1 MTPAIEHLKRHKIP
15 FKLHEYAHDPASGA
29 FGLEAADKMGVDA
42 NRVFKTLM
50 VAYGGRELAVGI
62 VPVSAMLNMK
72 AMAKALGAKKVA
84 MADPA
89 VVERV
94 SGYVLGGV
102 SPFGQKK
109 QLPTVLDQ
117 SSATFDTIFVSGGRR
132 GLEIEVAPDELT
144 NVLKA
149 RMALIT

>member
-1 MTPAIEHLKRHKIP
+1 MTPAIEHLKRHKVP
-15 FKLHEYAHDPASGA
+15 YQLHEYAHDPASGA

-50 VAYGGRELAVGI
+50 VAYGGRELAAGI
-62 VPVSAMLNMK
+62 VPVPAMLDMK

-102 SPFGQKK
+102 SPLGQKK

-117 SSATFDTIFVSGGRR
+117 SSAAFDTIFISGGRR

-144 NVLKA
+144 NVLRA
-149 RMALIT
+149 QLAPLT